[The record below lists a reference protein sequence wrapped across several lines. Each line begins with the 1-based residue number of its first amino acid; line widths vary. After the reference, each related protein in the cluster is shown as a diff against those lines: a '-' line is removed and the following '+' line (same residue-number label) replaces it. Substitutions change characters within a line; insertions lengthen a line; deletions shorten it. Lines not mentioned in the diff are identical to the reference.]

1 MKTMKWLLRREFW
14 EHKGALMWAPVVVG
28 GLILLFFGSIILYG
42 MSMGEFNGHITVD
55 GKMADISMM
64 FANLTAEK
72 KDEIASVVANLYMS
86 ASVPLFLMLA
96 VIVFFYCLGAM
107 FEERRDRSI
116 LFWKSL
122 PVSDTQTVLSK
133 VITAALVAPLIT
145 ITVGTFISLL
155 LLMLVGVMFAF
166 HGVNMFGLVL
176 SNADFYLLPLRLIGL
191 LPVYILW
198 ALPTIG
204 WLMMVSAWAKSKVFL
219 WAVGTPIIAIIVV
232 KWANYLTGAG
242 INIDWFVQNVISRGL
257 VGLVPGVWLPLANVN
272 VHNMVDGNN
281 TAVMSEVF
289 THSWMTLGT
298 PAAWFG
304 AAAGAAMIFAAIRLR
319 RWKDEG

>member
-14 EHKGALMWAPVVVG
+14 EHKGALMWAPIVVG
-28 GLILLFFGSIILYG
+28 GLIVVFIGSMILYG
-42 MSMGEFNGHITVD
+42 MSMGEFNGNMTVN
-55 GKMADISMM
+55 GKVADVSMM
-64 FANLTAEK
+64 FATLSPEK
-72 KDEIASVVANLYMS
+72 KVEIASVVANMYMS
-86 ASVPLFLMLA
+86 GAVPLFMMLA
-96 VIVFFYCLGAM
+96 VISFFYCLGAM

-145 ITVGTFISLL
+145 IAVGTFISLL

-176 SNADFYLLPLRLIGL
+176 SNPDFYLMPLRLIGL

-219 WAVGTPIIAIIVV
+219 WAVGTPIIAVIVV
-232 KWANYLTGAG
+232 KWANYLTRAG
-242 INIDWFVQNVISRGL
+242 IDIDWFVQNVISRGL
-257 VGLVPGVWLPLANVN
+257 VGLVPGVWLPLANVD
-272 VHNMVDGNN
+272 VHNMVDGHN
-281 TAVMSEVF
+281 TAVMGEVF
-289 THSWMTLGT
+289 AHSWMTVAT
-298 PAAWFG
+298 PAALLG
-304 AAAGAAMIFAAIRLR
+304 AVAGAAMIFAAIRLR

>member
-28 GLILLFFGSIILYG
+28 GLIVFFFGGMILYG
-42 MSMGEFNGHITVD
+42 MSMGEFNGHVTVN
-55 GKMADISMM
+55 GKMADISTM
-64 FANLTAEK
+64 FANLTAAK
-72 KDEIASVVANLYMS
+72 KEEIAGTVANLYMS
-86 ASVPLFLMLA
+86 ASVPLFMMLS
-96 VIVFFYCLGAM
+96 VIAFFYCLGAM

-122 PVSDTQTVLSK
+122 PISDTETVLSK

-145 ITVGTFISLL
+145 IAVGTFISLFL
-155 LLMLVGVMFAF
+155 LILVGVMFAF
-166 HGVNMFGLVL
+166 QGVNMFGLVL
-176 SNADFYLLPLRLIGL
+176 SNADFYLMPLRLIGL
-191 LPVYILW
+191 LPVYVLW

-219 WAVGTPIIAIIVV
+219 WAVGTPIIAVIVV
-232 KWANYLTGAG
+232 KWANYVTGAG
-242 INIDWFVQNVISRGL
+242 INIDWLVQNVISRGL
-257 VGLVPGVWLPLANVN
+257 VGLVPGVWLPLANVD
-272 VHNMVDGNN
+272 VHSMTDGHN